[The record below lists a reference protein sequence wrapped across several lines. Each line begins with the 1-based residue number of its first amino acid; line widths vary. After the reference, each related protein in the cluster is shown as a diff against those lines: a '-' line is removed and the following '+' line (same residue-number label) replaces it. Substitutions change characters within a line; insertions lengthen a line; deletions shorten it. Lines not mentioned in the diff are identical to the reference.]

1 MISFARRNGRLYR
14 PKKKGTTR
22 NGVKGNRYLVYQCKY
37 RSTSYFRDEIFI
49 TSTNSLFKAK
59 QEKFII
65 NESLE
70 NFVSYIIDSKTDEQ
84 VECKMLDLII
94 FKIFKLFHLIDY
106 KITF

>member
-1 MISFARRNGRLYR
+1 MISFAGRNGHLYR
-14 PKKKGTTR
+14 PKKKGTMR

-37 RSTSYFRDEIFI
+37 RGPFYYRDEVFI

-65 NESLE
+65 NESVE
-70 NFVSYIIDSKTDEQ
+70 NFVSYVIDSKTDEQ
-84 VECKMLDLII
+84 IECKMLDLII
-94 FKIFKLFHLIDY
+94 FKIFKILNLIDY